1 MNFDGKDVLFVDFE
15 SIYDSKAGLGFKD
28 QCATEYV
35 RDARFKPHGLAYMR
49 LNDEKAHWISGDHT
63 INAWVASINWGDV
76 IVVAHNVRFDGSILA
91 WRYGVKPYAWFD
103 TVALAKAALGENVS
117 GYSLSSLAEYLG
129 LKSKGTL
136 KWDGAYTLTPAEEA
150 EMAEYCKNDTELC
163 RGIYAKLMGQFP
175 RSQLRAVDWT
185 IRAFI
190 EPRLVLDAR
199 CLEEGVKEEKAR
211 RETIIAKSGIE
222 KSVLASNKQFAELL
236 ELRGIVVPTKTSGRT
251 GLPIPA
257 FAKSDEGLAELQR
270 VAPDLYDARIA
281 SKANL
286 LETRGGSLLSVAHT
300 GAFPF
305 DVGFSGAVQTHRYSG
320 ASGAGGN
327 PQNFTRKSFLRRAV
341 TAPPT
346 YSLVVGDF
354 AAVELR
360 ILAWLA
366 REPKLIGKLIAD
378 EDVYADFASS
388 FYGRPVPPKEPTPE
402 RFFGKCAI
410 LGLGYGMGGEKFQR
424 TVKAQLKQDITEG
437 AAYAAVKFYRSTYFN
452 VPKLWEVC
460 SSLISLIATG
470 QIGCLYFA
478 PFIRVRKG
486 ALVLPSGLEIRYPNL
501 RQQDGE
507 WVYDV
512 YRKKYQAETTKL
524 YGGKLVENICQG
536 LAGEICKEAI
546 DRAETAG
553 LSCVGA
559 VHDEVIA
566 VTQYPDKGV
575 EILTKAMEQSPSW
588 WPLIRLKSEVH
599 HGKNW
604 AECK

>member
-1 MNFDGKDVLFVDFE
+1 MRNLFIDAETF
-15 SIYDSKAGLGFKD
+15 YDSKNGYGLKD
-28 QCATEYV
+28 LCITEYI
-35 RDARFKPHGLAYMR
+35 RDNRFKVHGFAYAW
-49 LNDEKAHWISGDHT
+49 DEGEVHWVSGDHV
-63 INAWVASINWGDV
+63 ISAWVASVKWEDV
-76 IVVAHNVRFDGSILA
+76 TVISHNTKFDGSILA

-103 TVALAKAALGENVS
+103 TMALAKAVLGEKVS
-117 GYSLSSLAEYLG
+117 GYSLASLAEYLG

-136 KWDGAYTLTPAEEA
+136 KWDGVLDLTTEQEA
-150 EMAEYCKNDTELC
+150 EMSEYCKNDVELC
-163 RGIYAKLMGQFP
+163 KGIHDKLMGQFP
-175 RSQLRAVDWT
+175 RSQLSAIDWT

-190 EPRLVLDAR
+190 EPKLVLDQKV
-199 CLEEGVKEEKAR
+199 LQEGVEKEKAR
-211 RETIIAKSGIE
+211 REEVIKAGGVE

-236 ELRGIVVPTKTSGRT
+236 VHRGFTVPTKLSSRT
-251 GLPIPA
+251 GKPIPA
-257 FAKSDEGLAELQR
+257 FAKTDNGLAELA
-270 VAPDLYDARIA
+270 VESPELYAARIA

-286 LETRGGSLLSVAHT
+286 LETRGEALLAVAKT
-300 GAFPF
+300 GNFPF

-452 VPKLWEVC
+452 VPKLWDVC

-546 DRAETAG
+546 DRAEIAG

-559 VHDEVIA
+559 VHDEIIA
-566 VTQYPDKGV
+566 VTQYPEMGV
-575 EILTKAMEQSPSW
+575 KVLTKAMEQSPSW

-599 HGKNW
+599 YGKNW